1 MVIISHVVID
11 FIHQVTDKLIVVSE
25 QRRGELR
32 RIVQTRGF
40 ASLAELADSL
50 SVSESTVRRDVDA
63 LERVGEAKRTHGGV
77 FWTGSADKMRVFDS
91 RGDKSAVQKR
101 GIAIRAAS
109 KISDGDT
116 VLLDG
121 GSTTYEIA
129 RQLVGRRLQVV
140 TNSLPVANLLSG
152 CGSIELVLI
161 GGYVDHRTGVT
172 LGPMADGLLSNLR
185 VDKAFLSVA
194 GVDEDGYYNSNLLLV
209 ETERMMSRI
218 AAITCIAVDSSKFGR
233 ASLSRLCGLGEVQW
247 VISDQQLG
255 PVWQKRLQA
264 ANIELT
270 LADET

>member
-1 MVIISHVVID
+1 MKVIW
-11 FIHQVTDKLIVVSE
+11 HQVAITLIAVSE

-40 ASLAELADSL
+40 ASLAELAESL

-63 LERVGEAKRTHGGV
+63 LERLGEAKRTHGGV

-91 RGDKSAVQKR
+91 RGDQAAANKR
-101 GIAIRAAS
+101 GIAIAAAA
-109 KISDGDT
+109 KIHDGDT

-129 RQLVGRRLQVV
+129 RQLVDRRLQVV

-161 GGYVDHRTGVT
+161 GGCVDHRTGVT
-172 LGPMADGLLSNLR
+172 IGPMADGLLASLR

-194 GVDEDGYYNSNLLLV
+194 GVDEEGYYNSNLLLV
-209 ETERMMSRI
+209 ETEKMMSRI
-218 AAITCIAVDSSKFGR
+218 AAITCIAADSSKFGR

-247 VISDQQLG
+247 VISDKQL
-255 PVWQKRLQA
+255 PSSWQKKLQTLSVD
-264 ANIELT
+264 LT
-270 LADET
+270 LADAI